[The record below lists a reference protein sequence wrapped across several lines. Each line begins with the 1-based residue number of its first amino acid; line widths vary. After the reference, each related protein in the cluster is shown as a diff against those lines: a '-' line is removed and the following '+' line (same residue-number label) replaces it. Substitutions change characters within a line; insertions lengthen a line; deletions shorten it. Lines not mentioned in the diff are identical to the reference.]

1 MSIPNHRRQEPP
13 RRAAHPRPLGSSSDQ
28 VRGPRASE
36 DNPRVILGSSPR
48 TEGKAGDNPRVI
60 LGSSPRTEGKAE
72 GKGGVM
78 RVPPED
84 PGEITTSKKEG

>member
-48 TEGKAGDNPRVI
+48 TEGKA
-60 LGSSPRTEGKAE
+60 E

-78 RVPPED
+78 RVVPPED